1 MKSWRDRYVILLK
14 THLLT
19 YKENDGNWKAAT
31 EVIPLN
37 ESSAV
42 ESAHEELQTQY
53 CFKVVVN
60 EGVFYF

>member
-37 ESSAV
+37 ESSTV
-42 ESAHEELQTQY
+42 ESAHEELQTKN